1 LNSWYGPA
9 PAVYQVQQPPR
20 RHSHARLQPWPLPQ
34 LCCWKTEFLNEK
46 AQTCQCTLY
55 LIIRALS
62 VNSAMSELLSMPKA
76 SLNSKSLSR
85 PNVQLV
91 EAILKRI
98 TNSRKLFHA
107 SMTNLNTVKN
117 LQHTQ
122 KLQNPSQLIVNML
135 NQAQIFKCL
144 QAYLREKLVA
154 NILMKI
160 FFTFA
165 LLVKFSVFVPN
176 ASFMVLIPSFR
187 KTQRSWCQNH

>member
-1 LNSWYGPA
+1 
-9 PAVYQVQQPPR
+9 
-20 RHSHARLQPWPLPQ
+20 
-34 LCCWKTEFLNEK
+34 
-46 AQTCQCTLY
+46 
-55 LIIRALS
+55 

-98 TNSRKLFHA
+98 TNNRKLFHV
-107 SMTNLNTVKN
+107 SMMNLNTVKN
-117 LQHTQ
+117 HQHTQ
-122 KLQNPSQLIVNML
+122 KLQNPSQLIGNML

-160 FFTFA
+160 FFTFVS
-165 LLVKFSVFVPN
+165 LVKLSAFVPN

-187 KTQRSWCQNH
+187 KTQRS